1 MSETLEVGGIHIAP
15 GERRTL
21 QLDVARL
28 VTDTPLTMPV
38 HVVRGRRPGPTLFVS
53 AAVHGDELNGVEVI
67 RRVLESKR
75 LRRIRGTLLAVPVV
89 NVFGFVNRSRY
100 LPDRRDLNR
109 SFPGSEKG
117 SLAARLAH
125 LFLEEI
131 VERADFGIDLHTGA
145 LQRTN
150 LPQIRASLADER
162 AKALALAFGAPL
174 VLNSDLRDG
183 SLREW
188 CQERNVP
195 VLLYEAGEALR
206 FNEIAIRT
214 GVRGVLRVMEE
225 IEMLPVARKARKPSR
240 PVVARESSWV
250 RSPDSGILRKGL
262 QLGQWV
268 EKGARLAEVGDP
280 LGESDAIVTA
290 PFDGLVIGATTSPLV
305 NEGDALYHLA
315 RPERPKH
322 AEERVADLVP
332 DFDGPSDPAELIAE
346 TPPLNDPVDPEPSPT
361 DG

>member
-1 MSETLEVGGIHIAP
+1 MSDDFEVGGVHVAP
-15 GERRTL
+15 GERRTVR
-21 QLDVARL
+21 LDVARL
-28 VTDTPLTMPV
+28 VSDTRLTMPV
-38 HVVRGRRPGPTLFVS
+38 HVVRGKKPGPTLFVS
-53 AAVHGDELNGVEVI
+53 AAVHGDELNGVEVV
-67 RRVLESKR
+67 RQVLESRR
-75 LRRIRGTLLAVPVV
+75 LRRLRGTLVAVPVV

-145 LQRTN
+145 LQRSN
-150 LPQIRASLADER
+150 LPQIRTSLDDPVARSLAY
-162 AKALALAFGAPL
+162 AFGAPL
-174 VLNSDLRDG
+174 VLHSDLRDG

-188 CQERNVP
+188 CQERDTP

-206 FNEIAIRT
+206 FNEISIRT
-214 GVRGVLRVMEE
+214 GVRGVLSVMEK
-225 IEMLPVARKARKPSR
+225 IEMLPARTRAKVPRSVR
-240 PVVARESSWV
+240 ARESAWV
-250 RSPDSGILRKGL
+250 RAPESGVLRSGP

-268 EKGARLAEVGDP
+268 EKDAVLAIVGDP
-280 LGESDAIVTA
+280 LGEDDHPVIC

-305 NEGDALYHLA
+305 HEGDALYNVA
-315 RPERPKH
+315 RPLREEG
-322 AEERVADLVP
+322 AEERIVGLVP
-332 DFDGPSDPAELIAE
+332 DIEGPSDPATLFGEN
-346 TPPLNDPVDPEPSPT
+346 PLSDPDDSGPSRA